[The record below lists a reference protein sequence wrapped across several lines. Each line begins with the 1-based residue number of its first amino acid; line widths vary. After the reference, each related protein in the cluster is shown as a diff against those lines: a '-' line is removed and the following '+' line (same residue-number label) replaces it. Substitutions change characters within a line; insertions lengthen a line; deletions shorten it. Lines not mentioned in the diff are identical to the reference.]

1 MIIRNI
7 FHAINLAAALAIL
20 TTSNAWAL
28 DKPNANYS
36 SLVVSFQS
44 TKFESPECLSN
55 ECHTGVS
62 GPTGV
67 YSQQLVPNFALG
79 VSGSY
84 QQSKGST
91 SSITSTGTSVFM
103 KGIAGIGT
111 SFDVGVVVAALNTS
125 LSYCSTSPDSC
136 FSTRDTG
143 TDLGVFGTVFL
154 DRDKAYS
161 IGLSYDAIRYQ
172 NSANQSIVGLNF
184 VAVMAKHHRL
194 ALSTYQTRNDSG
206 GAVSAGYGLGYSYLV
221 F

>member
-7 FHAINLAAALAIL
+7 LHAIYLAAALTIL

-28 DKPNANYS
+28 GKPNANYS
-36 SLVVSFQS
+36 SLVLSFQS
-44 TKFESPECLSN
+44 TKFETPVCLSN
-55 ECHTGVS
+55 ECHSGVS

-67 YSQQLVPNFALG
+67 YTQQLVPNFALG

-84 QQSKGST
+84 LQSRGNA

-103 KGIAGIGT
+103 EGIAGIGT
-111 SFDVGVVVAALNTS
+111 SLDVGAVVAALNTS
-125 LSYCSTSPDSC
+125 LTYCTSNPDNC
-136 FSTRDTG
+136 VSTRDTG

-154 DRDKAYS
+154 GREKAYS
-161 IGLSYDAIRYQ
+161 IGLGYDAIRYRD
-172 NSANQSIVGLNF
+172 SASQSIIGLNF
-184 VAVMAKHHRL
+184 VAVLAKHHRL

-206 GAVSAGYGLGYSYLV
+206 GAVSTGYGLGYSYLV

>member
-1 MIIRNI
+1 MIIRRKI
-7 FHAINLAAALAIL
+7 HEIYLATLLALF
-20 TTSNAWAL
+20 TTSSALAL

-36 SLVVSFQS
+36 TLVLSFQS
-44 TKFESPECLSN
+44 TKFESPVCLSN

-67 YSQQLVPNFALG
+67 YTQQLVPNFALG

-111 SFDVGVVVAALNTS
+111 SFDVGAVVAALNTS
-125 LSYCSTSPDSC
+125 LTYCTTNPENC
-136 FSTRDTG
+136 VSTRDNG

-161 IGLSYDAIRYQ
+161 IGLSYDVIRYQ
-172 NSANQSIVGLNF
+172 NSANLSIVGLNF